1 MDVVDLSDKDP
12 DYTMDGDQKNGEVGS
27 GCNSSGSNVLH
38 RESEDETDMLLLM
51 EVWDGSPEAAEPSSS
66 SPGESVASSVDG
78 RHACETQ
85 PSDVIGTCQTVDGSS
100 STLSDLQRDKDGV
113 SKVKGSYTEG
123 SEKSSKHVS
132 QNFSTKGGGYKDSSC
147 KSGTLE
153 MIIDLTEEEEKLS
166 APDNETQRLVCGARG
181 KNDHQESNKS
191 KEHVHVAKKRSMK
204 TRKLE
209 DTSLHK
215 SGALDII
222 DLTEEEEELEEKD
235 KPLVSGYTAQRDMH
249 ETTRDK
255 NHDSST
261 SSEVFR
267 SSVEQCD
274 LEQAG
279 PCMIDLTGYD
289 ATRDLDE
296 EVAVILDKSLD
307 PSMQNPTSSSC
318 RTGYTVTISTSQP
331 RITKQDSSFHAI
343 TEDPDTRSA
352 ADAVT
357 SSGSFDDA
365 SSRDTDAF
373 VRTLLCREP
382 GFDSSS
388 SSRCSSPEWE
398 ELTALNEGGTVSFKE
413 TTPCSTEPS
422 SYTPAIEELD
432 LGLNNYPTRVN
443 PSASPYINPDK
454 DLVKANDTQ
463 SENNNMERSA
473 SPRSLSGESTSKE
486 KDEKKSGLQ
495 ALLSLRIR
503 DIISPI
509 SVSDSDETESTDK
522 QNFPDNSPTVPCIV
536 VDVDTGKA
544 NSTQEEDNNQEKM
557 ATPGPQPSEET
568 MDNIAKNGKTSG
580 MGTLLSFEIANKD
593 AKETESTDKQNM
605 AVQITVPGKCSY
617 NSPTLPCSDPEEDK
631 VNRTQVS
638 EEDNQE
644 KMASPRSGPS
654 EELIHTK
661 SRIQALLSL
670 RMENTGVLDSKQ
682 DTESPEQQDCSG
694 TAAPKDSKNE
704 ECRHQSL
711 EQEVALVLANI
722 CDIINSTLG
731 EEGSLVRLDDTSQKH
746 KETQS
751 GLEVQNHKVETV
763 EQQPLKTEVALVRL
777 DGTPQKHEETESGLE
792 VQHHKDETVEQ
803 QPLEQEVAL
812 VLTSICDRA
821 NRLPVE
827 EGSSMRPDKKNEETE
842 SDLDIQH
849 HKDETVE
856 QQENI
861 VGRHNLLS
869 HVATEID
876 NSTGVD
882 IMELYEDG
890 TVAFEAQSPGKES
903 STIVNITLS
912 PVQPRSPNKP
922 PCSSQSK
929 ALCKTSSD
937 VFEVE
942 STEDN
947 RVDKQC
953 APTSCSETTPSKD
966 RGNGGQNKD
975 TEEVEKMDQGHDERV
990 ELQEQAVT
998 HVSSGNENS
1007 KGEIESQK
1015 PSKLLQ
1021 DDKRKADEANK
1032 EESNNASCSQTL
1044 GMELQSENPIDS
1056 CKEPGEKDSQ
1066 EVRCTSD
1073 SSPKVQKIKDNTK
1086 EPSQISSC
1094 NSSEERT
1101 EAESTGTVSVQS
1113 PPELNKKKQDAV
1125 PLKKNVETP
1134 TIQKIIEDPS
1144 EIASSNSSEE
1154 QMEAETTGTVN
1165 GQSQSPL
1172 EQNQKKQEAVLL
1184 KENVE
1189 NPVEEKQV
1197 DSIDSSSTIQMI
1209 IEAPEDFAKT
1219 ASHNTFEEQMESEP
1233 TGTVSV
1239 QSPPEQHQK
1248 KQDTVPLMENV
1259 ETAFEEEQDNS
1270 DSSPTIQT
1278 ITEDSSK
1285 IASSEE
1291 RMEAE
1296 STGTVSVQSPPE
1308 QHQKKQDAVPL
1319 KENEEEQ
1326 DNSESSPTI
1335 QTIIEDSSKTASNN
1349 SSVESMAAESTE
1361 TVSGQGQS
1369 PPEQN
1374 QKKQDTVPLKES
1386 VENAVEE
1393 KQVDGS
1399 NSSPTIQMITQDPE
1413 DFAKTASLNTLEEQI
1428 EAETTVPLKENVKTT
1443 VEEEQDNSDP
1453 SPTIQMIIEN
1463 PSKIASNNS
1472 SVESMAAESTETVGS
1487 QGHSPPEQH
1496 QKQQDAVPLKENV
1509 ETAVEV
1515 EQVDNSDSTPIIQ
1528 TVIEDPQDLA
1538 KTASHNIFEEQ
1549 MEAESTGQVSGQGH
1563 SPIEQNQKENVE
1575 TAVEVEEVDN
1585 NDSSP
1590 TIQTIKEDPED
1601 FAETASHNKLFLEE
1615 QMEAK
1620 PTGTVSGQSPPELNQ
1635 KKKDAVPLK
1644 ENVETAFEEEQ
1655 DNSESSP
1662 TIQMIIDDSSKV
1674 ASNNSSEETMAAEST
1689 ATVGSQGQSPP
1700 EQDQK
1705 KHEAMPSK
1713 ENVENAGEKKQ
1724 VDGSDSTPTV
1734 QTIIEDPEHFAK
1746 TLSHNSSE
1754 EQMGAETT
1762 ETVSGQSQ
1770 SHLEQN
1776 QEKRDAVPSK
1786 ETVETVTAVVEEDL
1800 QIDNSGSSTLNSPL
1814 CKDIDFSQLDDLSPN
1829 SSIGDAILDFVQQA
1843 NIQGV
1848 LGEED
1853 KNTERDPSQCVKEN
1867 QVQQLPVEFESCD
1880 AQSDANCGEKQK
1892 LQDSTSDNCGLN
1904 ELMDEISQLC
1914 ETRDCTLLQE
1924 TEEQGS
1930 KEQHM
1935 HTGARHCPVVS
1946 QTFDTEEKEESSEKS
1961 GTQGLD
1967 GFVRRADNI
1976 NQNTCVESSG
1986 EGQRSLDGRRG
1997 DVHGATSNR
2006 KENSSVTMA
2015 TSRGSTMGQVSLWEL
2030 MDHQGPFIIYPSQ
2043 GGGGE
2048 GVMSAVRNQSTQ
2060 PAPASTTTDSPT
2072 VTQGMSG
2079 VGNAVY
2085 SALSAV
2091 NADSTG
2097 GQQDEDE
2104 PTTMLDLDTHTVT
2117 TSGGMVLRSG
2127 HATNADQFVAPRA
2140 TVNEN
2145 PSAQQTEIENTTQTG
2160 NTSEGSKDGEGET
2173 NEDCPSELDL
2183 QVGVMTR
2190 ARARRLQQL
2199 LFLEEA
2205 ASETATSTVSAPV
2218 PMTYSTDGH
2227 QAMQTGEREAIEPA
2241 VPPGGMDA
2249 VAMAMMCSGLED
2261 DALEDVASGR
2271 EAAPQGLYLMTRED
2285 LVEGSAAGQ
2294 IIHCIP
2300 GANVTQT
2307 INRAHPDLLPTVI
2320 TSMSSLAGHHVTSL
2334 TIQEQEFLFLEE
2346 ISYKVYNHTVSYVLS
2361 RCNLLQ
2367 ISRIRCKGQYLEF
2380 LRPYCHFIDRRSNHC
2395 YLIRTEDAELLHRSF
2410 LRLKKKEKTQKTGKK
2425 KKGSVLPRC
2434 AQCGH
2439 EEQLR
2444 RRGRKRQAEATV
2456 SVNPEEHQAD
2466 RLQEDA
2472 AAADILQSDLGP
2484 DNLFPRGRMAS
2495 NSWNPTLIG
2504 FRTDA
2509 ACQTQDCST
2518 ETGGQGLEKEC
2529 EEPPRKR
2536 HCSSVV
2542 ATACQTTEESE
2553 QLETEEKC
2561 SLMEQHSRGLAA
2573 SEESSSSSAEG
2584 PRSSS
2589 RRRHES
2595 RSSVVTSTQSIN
2607 LLAESSADPD
2617 EQMTTFYI
2625 TTKVVGTR
2633 LQKVNI
2639 SVRND
2644 KGEELATTEQS
2655 RDSEGEQV
2663 SSEDQGYS
2671 ETIEETPVS
2680 PVEGL
2685 GSGQELEYSHEVGKA
2700 EEVTHSGI
2708 SEFCLEEEQT
2718 EGCTTSSD
2726 SGVSTKTLDSI
2737 EKCNSSLEQDVSQ
2750 LALCMEQSDQGIA
2763 EGCTASHDSG
2773 VSTKT
2778 MDCLSI
2784 EKHRSSPVSD
2794 VMISPSVPS
2803 MKQAE
2808 AEAMIEGCT
2817 ADCGG
2822 ATKTMASNSSL
2833 ESDASPSPV
2842 PCMHQDEEASR
2853 RAGEVL
2859 ESDVCKK
2866 RHDASTGDLEKDDIE
2881 DVLSIMQES
2890 GITVADKRKEVL
2902 YNTKEEAAQDMCL
2915 KLVMEDSNDVEE
2927 TEEGLGEVMSIMYE
2941 SGIDL
2946 AASSEMAFMNGED
2959 TLKENFLCANKSVTE
2974 QSTSEIDMED
2984 VTSIMEDSGISMA
2997 EDVMAES
3004 CTYHKAD
3011 TRGTT
3016 EAESNRDVATLDQN
3030 KNKVVPSEKNLAK
3043 IDKTIEGYLEKEQ
3056 NVEEELMKTAACQDD
3071 TWKCPNQN
3079 HETVAVEDQS
3089 AEILYTHQNGPK
3101 RIGHLVVFDTEA
3113 MPSLSPIQ
3121 AIVDRKLSYSDT
3133 KASCHEPSS
3142 SKGSE
3147 ALDQAV
3153 EESNQTME
3161 CSPRSLKP
3169 TLHSQ
3174 RDKDAKLHSE
3184 SSGPS
3189 SITPVRIPTSSSP
3202 QPCIPSENVMSKR
3215 SKSGLMPN
3223 CSVCLWDCS
3232 PLLVSH
3238 TSKGGAFTGWG
3249 YLYPHWCSS
3258 LRDDPC
3264 VYCPVCNAFYNVSAY
3279 LGHFHEKQGLVVH
3292 RGSYGLQMESRQA
3305 TGAQKRQWNDFAKRH
3320 PAAIKGCA
3328 TPQKRLLTA
3337 TQRNVGKC
3345 RRKIAVRF
3353 TKVKGGKWTV
3363 SSSSK
3368 GCTEKDVS
3376 EDKASGTEQQHDNF
3390 AENTAALAAEQRPA
3404 SCRTNQSASENTA
3417 AIVQEQQTASYRRS
3431 KYTAES
3437 TAAVAEEQ
3445 QTASCST
3452 NKNAAED
3459 NTADVEEQ
3467 ETASCSTSKHSAT
3480 EDTAAVAESL
3490 QTASCSRRESV
3501 AADTQA
3507 ASVDANHANGL
3518 PGPISTSEESGPSEG
3533 SSSFSSAVPK
3543 GKPRGKRSGGHPGGG
3558 QNAKIA
3564 KTSSDNG
3571 KNSPVLDGKPR
3582 GKRTGGRP
3590 GGNKTL
3596 PIREGKSKTEDKKFR
3611 Q

>member
-1 MDVVDLSDKDP
+1 MDVVDPADTDT
-12 DYTMDGDQKNGEVGS
+12 DYTMDGDQKNKEVGS
-27 GCNSSGSNVLH
+27 VCSSGGSNMLH
-38 RESEDETDMLLLM
+38 RESEDETDMPLLM
-51 EVWDGSPEAAEPSSS
+51 EVWDGSPEAAGPSSG
-66 SPGESVASSVDG
+66 SPAESTVSGVDG
-78 RHACETQ
+78 SHACETQ
-85 PSDVIGTCQTVDGSS
+85 PSDVIGTCQTADGSS
-100 STLSDLQRDKDGV
+100 STLSDLQPDGV
-113 SKVKGSYTEG
+113 SKVKGSYTER

-132 QNFSTKGGGYKDSSC
+132 QSFSTKGGEYKDSSC
-147 KSGTLE
+147 KSGSLE
-153 MIIDLTEEEEKLS
+153 IIDLTEEEEKLS
-166 APDNETQRLVCGARG
+166 ASDNATQRLVCGTRD
-181 KNDHQESNKS
+181 KNDCEESKKS
-191 KEHVHVAKKRSMK
+191 KEHVAQKPSM
-204 TRKLE
+204 TRRKLE
-209 DTSLHK
+209 DTSLQK
-215 SGALDII
+215 SGALEVI
-222 DLTEEEEELEEKD
+222 DLTEEKELQEED
-235 KPLVSGYTAQRDMH
+235 IPSVSGYTAQRDMH
-249 ETTRDK
+249 ETRDK

-274 LEQAG
+274 LEQAR
-279 PCMIDLTGYD
+279 PCMIDLTGHD
-289 ATRDLDE
+289 ATCDLDE

-307 PSMQNPTSSSC
+307 PSVQNPTSSSC
-318 RTGYTVTISTSQP
+318 STGYTVTISTSQP

-343 TEDPDTRSA
+343 TEDPGTRSA
-352 ADAVT
+352 TDAAAC
-357 SSGSFDDA
+357 SGSFDDA

-373 VRTLLCREP
+373 VHTLLCREP
-382 GFDSSS
+382 GFVSSS

-422 SYTPAIEELD
+422 SYTPANEELD

-544 NSTQEEDNNQEKM
+544 NSTQGEDNNQEKM

-777 DGTPQKHEETESGLE
+777 DGTPQKHEETQSGLE
-792 VQHHKDETVEQ
+792 VQNHKDETVEQ

-812 VLTSICDRA
+812 VRVNGI
-821 NRLPVE
+821 PQ
-827 EGSSMRPDKKNEETE
+827 KQEETQSGLE
-842 SDLDIQH
+842 VQHHQDEKVEQQPLKQEVVLVMLDGNSQKQEETVSELETHH
-849 HKDETVE
+849 HKDEAVE
-856 QQENI
+856 QQEDTI
-861 VGRHNLLS
+861 GHHNLLS
-869 HVATEID
+869 HVDTGID

-890 TVAFEAQSPGKES
+890 TVAFEAQSPGKDS

-922 PCSSQSK
+922 PCSSQSA

-937 VFEVE
+937 VFEVD

-947 RVDKQC
+947 RVDKQYV
-953 APTSCSETTPSKD
+953 PTSYSETTPLKD
-966 RGNGGQNKD
+966 RVNKVQNKD
-975 TEEVEKMDQGHDERV
+975 TEEVEKMDQGQDERA
-990 ELQEQAVT
+990 ELPEQAVP
-998 HVSSGNENS
+998 HVSSRIAGNENS
-1007 KGEIESQK
+1007 KEEIESQTL
-1015 PSKLLQ
+1015 PELLQ
-1021 DDKRKADEANK
+1021 DDKKKAGKGNK
-1032 EESNNASCSQTL
+1032 EDSNNYGSCSQTL
-1044 GMELQSENPIDS
+1044 DMELQIEKPIHS
-1056 CKEPGEKDSQ
+1056 CKEVRLLGEKDS
-1066 EVRCTSD
+1066 EDASYTSD
-1073 SSPKVQKIKDNTK
+1073 SSPTVQKIIDDTEESTKMAHCSSSEKITEVETTGTISGQFQSPIEQHQMKQEAVPLRENVETTVEAQQVDNSDSSPTNQMIIEDSSK
-1086 EPSQISSC
+1086 IS
-1094 NSSEERT
+1094 SSEERT
-1101 EAESTGTVSVQS
+1101 EDESTETLSGQS
-1113 PPELNKKKQDAV
+1113 PIKQNQKNHDAM
-1125 PLKKNVETP
+1125 PSKESVETAVEEKQVDSSDSSP
-1134 TIQKIIEDPS
+1134 AIQTIIEDS
-1144 EIASSNSSEE
+1144 SKIARINSSEE
-1154 QMEAETTGTVN
+1154 QMEAETTET
-1165 GQSQSPL
+1165 S
-1172 EQNQKKQEAVLL
+1172 QKKQDTVPLN
-1184 KENVE
+1184 KNVK
-1189 NPVEEKQV
+1189 NAFEEEQV
-1197 DSIDSSSTIQMI
+1197 DNDDSSQAIQTI
-1209 IEAPEDFAKT
+1209 IEDPEDFAKT
-1219 ASHNTFEEQMESEP
+1219 ASHNTSE
-1233 TGTVSV
+1233 
-1239 QSPPEQHQK
+1239 
-1248 KQDTVPLMENV
+1248 
-1259 ETAFEEEQDNS
+1259 
-1270 DSSPTIQT
+1270 
-1278 ITEDSSK
+1278 
-1285 IASSEE
+1285 
-1291 RMEAE
+1291 
-1296 STGTVSVQSPPE
+1296 
-1308 QHQKKQDAVPL
+1308 
-1319 KENEEEQ
+1319 
-1326 DNSESSPTI
+1326 
-1335 QTIIEDSSKTASNN
+1335 
-1349 SSVESMAAESTE
+1349 ESMAAETTGIVGS
-1361 TVSGQGQS
+1361 QGQS
-1369 PPEQN
+1369 PIKQN
-1374 QKKQDTVPLKES
+1374 QT
-1386 VENAVEE
+1386 EN
-1393 KQVDGS
+1393 
-1399 NSSPTIQMITQDPE
+1399 I
-1413 DFAKTASLNTLEEQI
+1413 
-1428 EAETTVPLKENVKTT
+1428 ETTV
-1443 VEEEQDNSDP
+1443 
-1453 SPTIQMIIEN
+1453 
-1463 PSKIASNNS
+1463 
-1472 SVESMAAESTETVGS
+1472 G
-1487 QGHSPPEQH
+1487 
-1496 QKQQDAVPLKENV
+1496 
-1509 ETAVEV
+1509 
-1515 EQVDNSDSTPIIQ
+1515 
-1528 TVIEDPQDLA
+1528 
-1538 KTASHNIFEEQ
+1538 
-1549 MEAESTGQVSGQGH
+1549 
-1563 SPIEQNQKENVE
+1563 
-1575 TAVEVEEVDN
+1575 VEEVDN

-1590 TIQTIKEDPED
+1590 TSQMITEDPED
-1601 FAETASHNKLFLEE
+1601 FANTVGHNSSQEQTEAET
-1615 QMEAK
+1615 
-1620 PTGTVSGQSPPELNQ
+1620 TGTVSGQ
-1635 KKKDAVPLK
+1635 
-1644 ENVETAFEEEQ
+1644 
-1655 DNSESSP
+1655 
-1662 TIQMIIDDSSKV
+1662 
-1674 ASNNSSEETMAAEST
+1674 
-1689 ATVGSQGQSPP
+1689 GQSRP

-1705 KHEAMPSK
+1705 KQDTVPSK
-1713 ENVENAGEKKQ
+1713 ENVKAAVEEEQDNT
-1724 VDGSDSTPTV
+1724 STI
-1734 QTIIEDPEHFAK
+1734 QKIIE
-1746 TLSHNSSE
+1746 NSSKL
-1754 EQMGAETT
+1754 Q
-1762 ETVSGQSQ
+1762 
-1770 SHLEQN
+1770 
-1776 QEKRDAVPSK
+1776 DAVPSK
-1786 ETVETVTAVVEEDL
+1786 ENVETVTAVVEEDL

-1853 KNTERDPSQCVKEN
+1853 KSTERDPSECVKEN

-1935 HTGARHCPVVS
+1935 HTGVRHCPVVS

-1976 NQNTCVESSG
+1976 NQNTCAGSSG

-1997 DVHGATSNR
+1997 DVHGANVTSNR

-2015 TSRGSTMGQVSLWEL
+2015 TSRGSTMGQVSLWDL

-2048 GVMSAVRNQSTQ
+2048 GVRIQSTQ

-2072 VTQGMSG
+2072 VTQGMSR

-2091 NADSTG
+2091 NADCTG

-2117 TSGGMVLRSG
+2117 TSGSMVLRSG
-2127 HATNADQFVAPRA
+2127 HATNADQCTAPRA
-2140 TVNEN
+2140 TANEN
-2145 PSAQQTEIENTTQTG
+2145 PCAQQTEIENTTQISK
-2160 NTSEGSKDGEGET
+2160 TSGDSKDTEGET

-2218 PMTYSTDGH
+2218 PMTYSTDGQ
-2227 QAMQTGEREAIEPA
+2227 QAMQTEETNSVEPT
-2241 VPPGGMDA
+2241 VPQGGMDA

-2261 DALEDVASGR
+2261 DALEDVASGSEVAR
-2271 EAAPQGLYLMTRED
+2271 LVTPTVGQGSSLTREG
-2285 LVEGSAAGQ
+2285 EGSAACQ

-2380 LRPYCHFIDRRSNHC
+2380 LRPYCRFIDR
-2395 YLIRTEDAELLHRSF
+2395 
-2410 LRLKKKEKTQKTGKK
+2410 
-2425 KKGSVLPRC
+2425 SVLPRC

-2456 SVNPEEHQAD
+2456 SVNPEEHQAE

-2472 AAADILQSDLGP
+2472 AAADVLQSDLGP
-2484 DNLFPRGRMAS
+2484 DNLFPRGRMPQS
-2495 NSWNPTLIG
+2495 SSWNPTLIG
-2504 FRTDA
+2504 FCTDA

-2518 ETGGQGLEKEC
+2518 EKSGQCLEKEC

-2553 QLETEEKC
+2553 QLETAEKC
-2561 SLMEQHSRGLAA
+2561 PLMEQHSRVLGA
-2573 SEESSSSSAEG
+2573 SEESSSLPAEG
-2584 PRSSS
+2584 LRSSS

-2607 LLAESSADPD
+2607 LLAESSANPD
-2617 EQMTTFYI
+2617 EQEMTTFYI

-2644 KGEELATTEQS
+2644 KGEELAGTERS

-2685 GSGQELEYSHEVGKA
+2685 GSGRELEYSHGAEKD

-2708 SEFCLEEEQT
+2708 SEFCSEEEQT
-2718 EGCTTSSD
+2718 EGCTTGSD
-2726 SGVSTKTLDSI
+2726 SGVSTKTFDSI
-2737 EKCNSSLEQDVSQ
+2737 EKCNSSIESNVRPSF
-2750 LALCMEQSDQGIA
+2750 S
-2763 EGCTASHDSG
+2763 
-2773 VSTKT
+2773 
-2778 MDCLSI
+2778 SI
-2784 EKHRSSPVSD
+2784 E
-2794 VMISPSVPS
+2794 
-2803 MKQAE
+2803 QAE
-2808 AEAMIEGCT
+2808 AEAMIEGCA

-2842 PCMHQDEEASR
+2842 PCMHQDEEESY
-2853 RAGEVL
+2853 RAGEKL
-2859 ESDVCKK
+2859 DSDVCKK
-2866 RHDASTGDLEKDDIE
+2866 RPEYDVTGDVDKDDME

-2902 YNTKEEAAQDMCL
+2902 YNTKEEAMQDMCL
-2915 KLVMEDSNDVEE
+2915 KLVMEDSDDVEE
-2927 TEEGLGEVMSIMYE
+2927 AEEGLGEVMSIMYE

-2946 AASSEMAFMNGED
+2946 ATSSETAFTTGED
-2959 TLKENFLCANKSVTE
+2959 TLQENLLCVNESVME
-2974 QSTSEIDMED
+2974 QSTSEMDMED

-2997 EDVMAES
+2997 EDVMSES
-3004 CTYHKAD
+3004 CTYHKAN
-3011 TRGTT
+3011 TRGMT
-3016 EAESNRDVATLDQN
+3016 EAENVGDVATLDQN
-3030 KNKVVPSEKNLAK
+3030 KNKVVPSEKNIAK

-3101 RIGHLVVFDTEA
+3101 RIGHLVFDTEA

-3147 ALDQAV
+3147 TLDQAV

-3161 CSPRSLKP
+3161 CSPRS

-3189 SITPVRIPTSSSP
+3189 SITPVRIPTSSSF

-3363 SSSSK
+3363 SSTSK

-3480 EDTAAVAESL
+3480 EDTAAVAEGL

-3518 PGPISTSEESGPSEG
+3518 PGPISSSEESGPSEG

-3571 KNSPVLDGKPR
+3571 KNSPVLDGKPG